1 MNFEEFILYAREN
14 KASDIHMT
22 VGAPTVFRINGDL
35 VRLSEMSEEVVNRT
49 ILSMLSADQE
59 KKLTEGDD
67 IDFTFELSNGARQR
81 VNVYHQNG
89 KLAATIRLLNQTVP
103 TIEELNFPPILGELA
118 KKRRGLVLVT
128 GPTGSGKT
136 TTLSAMINY
145 INKNRPCHILTIED
159 PIEYKYTPDIATI
172 HQREIGKDVPNFN
185 YALRSALREDPDVI
199 LVGEMRDYETIML
212 AITAAETGHLV
223 LATLHTTGA
232 AQTIERIIGACPSE
246 IQEQVRTQLA
256 SIIEGVISQVLIPTK
271 DGANRAAA
279 LEILLGTD
287 AIRNLIRT
295 NKVHQIPSAM
305 QQGMRQ
311 GMCSLNDTIA
321 ALVKRDKI
329 TKQAALDFC
338 TDKEDLLRF
347 IGAAY

>member
-35 VRLSEMSEEVVNRT
+35 VRLNEMSEEVVNRT

-59 KKLTEGDD
+59 KKLAGGDD

-103 TIEELNFPPILGELA
+103 TIEELNFPPILSELA

-136 TTLSAMINY
+136 TTLSAMINF

-159 PIEYKYTPDIATI
+159 PY
-172 HQREIGKDVPNFN
+172 
-185 YALRSALREDPDVI
+185 
-199 LVGEMRDYETIML
+199 
-212 AITAAETGHLV
+212 
-223 LATLHTTGA
+223 
-232 AQTIERIIGACPSE
+232 
-246 IQEQVRTQLA
+246 
-256 SIIEGVISQVLIPTK
+256 
-271 DGANRAAA
+271 
-279 LEILLGTD
+279 
-287 AIRNLIRT
+287 
-295 NKVHQIPSAM
+295 
-305 QQGMRQ
+305 
-311 GMCSLNDTIA
+311 
-321 ALVKRDKI
+321 
-329 TKQAALDFC
+329 
-338 TDKEDLLRF
+338 
-347 IGAAY
+347 